1 MTITHKR
8 ICIFKILTLVFLP
21 FSMTLFAQ
29 EPADPLTTAEKKLV
43 IDSIGKRLTDIY
55 IFPEAAQKMVAAL
68 SAKFIKGDYNA
79 ISSPT
84 QFAGKLAA
92 DLVDVS
98 HDRHINVTFDPAW
111 VQASKKVISKNDSLE
126 LFKRDFPNARADNFG
141 FRKVEILDGN
151 IGYLNLS
158 RFYDPAAGG
167 ETAVSAMD
175 FLSNTDALIIDLRQ
189 NDGGRGDM
197 VQLIASYFFEPD
209 PILILDIYSRA
220 GNQHQQDWTLPYLP
234 GKRMADKPLYL
245 LTGQGTFSAAESFS
259 YFLKNRRRATLV
271 GQTTGGGAHPVQ
283 HQMLTDRFTMF
294 IPYAR
299 PVDPTTK
306 TDWEG
311 TGVAPDIAV
320 PEKEALLVAHISAL
334 EQVLK
339 GPGRNLSATWA
350 LEALKAQAHPIAVP
364 QAILKSYT
372 GSYGAGTRR
381 LTYEKGKLYVER
393 TGASKHE
400 LIPLNMDTFYIPE
413 TPFLRIRMNVENGKT
428 IGLTRQYNE
437 GSNLKDPKD

>member
-1 MTITHKR
+1 MMIMHKKNYH
-8 ICIFKILTLVFLP
+8 FKILTLVFLL

-29 EPADPLTTAEKKLV
+29 DPVASLTTTEKKQV
-43 IDSIGKRLTDIY
+43 IDSIVKRLTDVY

-79 ISSPT
+79 ISSPS

-98 HDRHINVTFDPAW
+98 HDRHINITFDPAW

-126 LFKRDFPNARADNFG
+126 LLKRDFPNARADNFG

-158 RFYDPAAGG
+158 RFYDPAMGG
-167 ETAVSAMD
+167 ETAVSTMN

-220 GNQHQQDWTLPYLP
+220 GNEHRQDWTLPYLP
-234 GKRMADKPLYL
+234 GKRIADKPLYL
-245 LTGQGTFSAAESFS
+245 LTGPGTFSAAESFV
-259 YFLKNRRRATLV
+259 YFLKNRKRATLV

-283 HQMLTDRFTMF
+283 HQMLTDRFTIF
-294 IPYAR
+294 TPYAR
-299 PVDPTTK
+299 PIDPITK

-311 TGVAPDIAV
+311 TGVKPHIAV
-320 PEKEALLVAHISAL
+320 PEREALLIAHISAL

-339 GPGRNLSATWA
+339 DPGQNLSATWA
-350 LEALKAQAHPIAVP
+350 LEALKARVNPVAVP
-364 QAILKSYT
+364 QAVLKSYT

-393 TGASKHE
+393 AGESKYE
-400 LIPLNMDTFYIPE
+400 LIPLTMDTFYIPE